1 MTPDVVD
8 IWSTHYWNM
17 YKAYNIPLHT
27 RTYYKVRSI
36 VRLVVWAPFV
46 YITFVGVLVVFG

>member
-1 MTPDVVD
+1 MSPDVVD
-8 IWSTHYWNM
+8 IWSTRYWNT

-46 YITFVGVLVVFG
+46 YLTFVGVLVVFG